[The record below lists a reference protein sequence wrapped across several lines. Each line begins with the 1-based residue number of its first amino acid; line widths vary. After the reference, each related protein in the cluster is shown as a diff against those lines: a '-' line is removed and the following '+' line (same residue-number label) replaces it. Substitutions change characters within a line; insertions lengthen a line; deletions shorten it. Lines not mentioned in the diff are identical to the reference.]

1 MIFASDHLIDI
12 YLLFLNK
19 PVDRLTLVNPF
30 SENQLQLTLLNT
42 VPDILSPND
51 KGYLWFGMKLGM
63 QLLLIECA
71 QTNIWRQYDGLLVM
85 YTTRAL
91 L

>member
-42 VPDILSPND
+42 VPDILSPTR
-51 KGYLWFGMKLGM
+51 G
-63 QLLLIECA
+63 IC
-71 QTNIWRQYDGLLVM
+71 GLE
-85 YTTRAL
+85 
-91 L
+91 